1 MDRLLLKRKRRTRR
15 VARVRHSI
23 KARHPRP
30 RLVFYRSNKYLA
42 AQIVDDVKGETIC
55 AATTATKGW
64 DGSRKNKEAAKK
76 LGELLGDRAK
86 EKGVEKVVLDRRGVL
101 YHGRVAAF
109 ADAVR
114 EKGLTF

>member
-1 MDRLLLKRKRRTRR
+1 MNRLLLKRKRKVRR

-30 RLVFYRSNKYLA
+30 RLVFFKSNRYLA
-42 AQIVDDVKGETIC
+42 AQIVDDLKGETIC
-55 AATTATKGW
+55 AATTSAKDW
-64 DGSRKNKEAAKK
+64 SGSRKNKDAAKK
-76 LGELLGDRAK
+76 LGELMGERAK

-114 EKGLTF
+114 EKGVTF